1 MVFGNFDAICTVAA
15 LPLCSLLGPAENT
28 IDMTGVVTTTG
39 IFPRCLARS
48 IQLANFIIFQV
59 GNVLVNF
66 GGLVVL
72 IIIILNIRSKITA
85 IGRSEMLEFFGH
97 YLLLVVL
104 SMAIDSGA
112 VPPGS
117 VVFPYF
123 VSFQSGLTS
132 ACCWCLM
139 VNGLTGFQLWKDGT
153 PRSMWGLRFSM
164 FLLFLL
170 TGFVALMTFKAWCRP
185 FFSPSQT
192 TGLFVVLYLL
202 NAIFMFV
209 YVTSQIVL
217 TLFILHDLWAFG
229 AITLGA
235 SVFAVGQVL
244 LYTFSTNICTNVKHY
259 LDGLFFASLTNLFA
273 TMMIYKYWTMVTTE
287 DLEFSVSYNEISREV
302 KQLMSSEQRIN
313 DGNSEDLFHHEDANH

>member
-1 MVFGNFDAICTVAA
+1 MVFGKFDSICTMAA
-15 LPLCSLLGPAENT
+15 LPLCSLLGPSENT
-28 IDMTGVVTTTG
+28 PDMAGVVTTTG
-39 IFPRCLARS
+39 IFPHCLARS
-48 IQLANFIIFQV
+48 IQLFNTIIFQV

-97 YLLLVVL
+97 YLLLILL

-112 VPPGS
+112 VPSGS

-123 VSFQSGLTS
+123 VAFQSGLTS

-139 VNGLTGFQLWKDGT
+139 VNGLSGFQLWKDGT
-153 PRSMWGLRFSM
+153 LRTMWSLRLSM

-170 TGFVALMTFKAWCRP
+170 TGFVALMTFKAWCP
-185 FFSPSQT
+185 LFSPSQT

-209 YVTSQIVL
+209 YVTSQITL

-244 LYTFSTNICTNVKHY
+244 LYSFSTNICTNVKHY
-259 LDGLFFASLTNLFA
+259 LDGLFFSSLTNLFA
-273 TMMIYKYWTMVTTE
+273 TMMIYKYWTMITTE
-287 DLEFSVSYNEISREV
+287 DLEFSISYNKTTWEV
-302 KQLMSSEQRIN
+302 KQLMSSELRIN
-313 DGNSEDLFHHEDANH
+313 DSDSEDLFHQDANN